1 MALTASWQTTD
12 SSPVRPTVDDEREH
26 VGFYLVQVLYR
37 VIPVL
42 YESLQQALRDTYGE
56 ELPLPRLLRF
66 GTWVGGDMDGNPNV
80 DAHTIRNTLD
90 AQRQAVLGRYQKELL
105 QLASL
110 LSQSTERVGVS
121 EALQARVAHYQQL
134 LPQVQSRRAMPT
146 CRTACSTTA
155 CAPPAGHAGRWRRR
169 LRRPRRTDRRPAAD
183 PRQPAREP
191 RRTCRWLRRAAPAVA
206 GEDLR
211 LPPGAV
217 GRAPGIERACARA
230 GHRAGR
236 RRSVGRSGCIGS
248 RAAAGAACQR

>member
-1 MALTASWQTTD
+1 
-12 SSPVRPTVDDEREH
+12 VRPAVDDEREH

-121 EALQARVAHYQQL
+121 DALQARVAHTSSCCRRC
-134 LPQVQSRRAMPT
+134 SRARAMPT

-155 CAPPAGHAGRWRRR
+155 CAHAC
-169 LRRPRRTDRRPAAD
+169 RPRWMTAKAPTPVRTN
-183 PRQPAREP
+183 
-191 RRTCRWLRRAAPAVA
+191 
-206 GEDLR
+206 
-211 LPPGAV
+211 
-217 GRAPGIERACARA
+217 
-230 GHRAGR
+230 
-236 RRSVGRSGCIGS
+236 
-248 RAAAGAACQR
+248 